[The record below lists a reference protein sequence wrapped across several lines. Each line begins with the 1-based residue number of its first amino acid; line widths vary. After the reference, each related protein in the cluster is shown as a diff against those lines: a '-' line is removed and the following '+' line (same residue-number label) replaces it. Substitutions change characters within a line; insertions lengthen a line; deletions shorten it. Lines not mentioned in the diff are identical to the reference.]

1 MYTNDIIIKEIS
13 RIRENY
19 VFTLKKLISIQE
31 EIEKSI
37 FYLKNLGD
45 SKVQE
50 SVDKTIKYIKDLNK
64 IRDEMTT
71 LMKDNLITIK
81 SFYKDV
87 QDSTLDAQKQTFSLL
102 NEIYSN
108 FVNILIKTYNLFL
121 WIR

>member
-108 FVNILIKTYNLFL
+108 FVNILIKTYNPFL